1 MKVERMVSDEGGGVV
16 VSSGSEEGGSRHGEE
31 EMITINPQR
40 KSLRKQSNARER
52 KFQTATI
59 STSLSFSSQLKLGYK
74 LPELLE
80 LDDGVGVNAL
90 FSPTAGGGGG
100 VPYLCL

>member
-1 MKVERMVSDEGGGVV
+1 MEKCPKKDD
-16 VSSGSEEGGSRHGEE
+16 
-31 EMITINPQR
+31 N
-40 KSLRKQSNARER
+40 N
-52 KFQTATI
+52 QTATI

-90 FSPTAGGGGG
+90 FSPTADRGGGG